1 MQAKPEIQRALRLL
15 GLAARAGRVIAG
27 IELLCTALKRGTAGK
42 TPLLILEAGDSSENS
57 HKRINDRAAYYGV
70 PIYRLPID
78 GEALGLAVGKR
89 EKRISAIG
97 VTEPNLAKA
106 LEEALGE

>member
-1 MQAKPEIQRALRLL
+1 MTERDNTERVLRLL

-27 IELLCTALKRGTAGK
+27 IELLCTAMKKKTAA
-42 TPLLILEAGDSSENS
+42 PLLIIEASDSSENS

-70 PIYRLPID
+70 PIYRLASD

-89 EKRISAIG
+89 EKRLAAIG
-97 VTEPNLAKA
+97 VTEPHLAKA
-106 LEEALGE
+106 LEEALGG